1 MGERAMLKF
10 ALTLLFLLVLAGSVP
25 ARVLADV
32 DPASDVLLLDNVFVP
47 YQPKVCSKLQDQLK
61 ELAADAKRADY
72 PVKIAL
78 ILTSSDLGGAPQL
91 FDDPDGYA
99 TFLYGEIGA
108 QIDGVVVIAMPGG
121 FGMAPDQPEAS
132 VLTDRSIPDAVDSDG
147 LARATL
153 QVVPKLAAAAGKTL
167 KEPKI
172 ASGCSSK
179 SGSST
184 VLVFAA
190 PIALLLIAGSLIA
203 LGRRRPRSGQAE

>member
-1 MGERAMLKF
+1 MGERAMLKL
-10 ALTLLFLLVLAGSVP
+10 ALTLLLLLVLGGSVP

-47 YQPKVCSKLQDQLK
+47 YQPRVCSKLQDQLK

-78 ILTSSDLGGAPQL
+78 IHSSSDLGGAPEL
-91 FDDPDGYA
+91 FGDPDGYA
-99 TFLYGEIGA
+99 RFLYGEISEL
-108 QIDGVVVIAMPGG
+108 IDGVVVIAMPGG
-121 FGMAPDQPEAS
+121 FGMAPDRPEAS
-132 VLTDRSIPDAVDSDG
+132 VLADRSIPDDVDSDG
-147 LARATL
+147 LARAAL
-153 QVVPKLAAAAGKTL
+153 QVVPKLASAAGKTL

-179 SGSST
+179 GGSSN

-190 PIALLLIAGSLIA
+190 PIALLLIAGSVIA
-203 LGRRRPRSGQAE
+203 LASRRPRGGEAE